1 MFHCIS
7 SISFSIICN
16 FFLFVP
22 NFVTQNAMAQAALQ
36 AAQSMMPLQTG
47 HHHHQ
52 TSPPVVTDTGG
63 GPNRV
68 LLVTVENMLYPVT
81 LNDLHQVFSRCG
93 TVLKIVTFN
102 KSSEYEAIGM
112 LCFVVWK
119 FRLMKENHVRWLPY
133 EFSFLP
139 TMYFSSQKC
148 AVKSLN

>member
-1 MFHCIS
+1 
-7 SISFSIICN
+7 
-16 FFLFVP
+16 
-22 NFVTQNAMAQAALQ
+22 MAQAALQ

-47 HHHHQ
+47 HHHQ

-102 KSSEYEAIGM
+102 KSSEYAAIGICV
-112 LCFVVWK
+112 LFGN
-119 FRLMKENHVRWLPY
+119 LIKENLVI
-133 EFSFLP
+133 
-139 TMYFSSQKC
+139 
-148 AVKSLN
+148 

>member
-1 MFHCIS
+1 
-7 SISFSIICN
+7 
-16 FFLFVP
+16 
-22 NFVTQNAMAQAALQ
+22 MAQAALQ

-102 KSSEYEAIGM
+102 KSSEYAAIGM
-112 LCFVVWK
+112 CVLLFGNSILWRRIMLDDFHMNFPSCLPCTFRARSVQWK
-119 FRLMKENHVRWLPY
+119 V
-133 EFSFLP
+133 
-139 TMYFSSQKC
+139 
-148 AVKSLN
+148 